1 MKNVFL
7 KTVVLFF
14 IIVVSSCTSNDE
26 DESPLEA
33 NGLTEESLLEA
44 NGLTAAIND
53 LLPQEILDEM
63 ISLGMIIN
71 SGETPPNI
79 EFAYLGSPLE
89 LIGSN
94 IPGDP
99 IGAIF
104 EDYLFQFSN
113 QINEELTIELKYRS
127 GPETGSGLGSF
138 IVGVGN
144 KFTVFSELRVM
155 VEDNLAQG
163 IYVLSGVL
171 TEEGINDL
179 KVANFMIDN
188 FGNPQNIFIENGEG
202 RVFEDTDNFSEK
214 TANFEISASENKNW
228 LIMNRLIQE

>member
-26 DESPLEA
+26 DESLLEA

-79 EFAYLGSPLE
+79 EFAYLGSPIE

-94 IPGDP
+94 RPSDP
-99 IGAIF
+99 IGVIAENF
-104 EDYLFQFSN
+104 LFQFTN
-113 QINEELTIELKYRS
+113 QINEELTIELDYRT

-138 IVGVGN
+138 IVGDGN
-144 KFTVFSELRVM
+144 KFTVFSELTVIIGN
-155 VEDNLAQG
+155 DHAQA
-163 IYVLSGVL
+163 IYVFSGVL

-188 FGNPQNIFIENGEG
+188 FGNPRFIEIGEG